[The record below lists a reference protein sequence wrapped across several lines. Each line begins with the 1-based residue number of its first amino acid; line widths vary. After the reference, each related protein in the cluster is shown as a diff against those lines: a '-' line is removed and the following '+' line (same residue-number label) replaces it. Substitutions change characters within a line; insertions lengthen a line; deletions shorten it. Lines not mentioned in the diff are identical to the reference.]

1 MFNIVL
7 YQPEIPP
14 NTGNIIRLCANTG
27 AMLHLIHP
35 LGFVL
40 SKKTLKR
47 AALDYL
53 DLATIK
59 EHKNIGECLDSIK
72 NTRVFALSTKG
83 TTSYTKI
90 RYKPNDT
97 LLFGSETS
105 GLPREAL
112 NKDYC
117 SEVLRVPMA
126 EESRSIN
133 LSNTVA
139 IVLYEGIRQL
149 DNTLV

>member
-59 EHKNIGECLDSIK
+59 EHKNISECLGSIK

-83 TTSYTKI
+83 TTPYTKV
-90 RYKPNDT
+90 RFRPNDT

-117 SEVLRVPMA
+117 LGVLKVPMT

>member
-27 AMLHLIHP
+27 ATLHLVHP

-47 AALDYL
+47 AALDYV
-53 DLATIK
+53 DFATIK
-59 EHKNIGECLDSIK
+59 EHKNINECLRTIK
-72 NTRVFALSTKG
+72 KTRVFALSTKG
-83 TTSYTKI
+83 TMPYTKVSF
-90 RYKPNDT
+90 KPNDT

-105 GLPREAL
+105 GLPAGVL
-112 NKDYC
+112 HKNYC
-117 SEVLRVPMA
+117 LEVLRVPMV
-126 EESRSIN
+126 EKSRSIN

-149 DNTLV
+149 NNTLV

>member
-27 AMLHLIHP
+27 SALHLVHP

-47 AALDYL
+47 AALDYE

-59 EHKNIGECLDSIK
+59 EHKNIEDCLKTIH

-83 TTSYTKI
+83 RTSYTKI
-90 RYKPNDT
+90 EFQPNDT
-97 LLFGSETS
+97 FVFGSETG
-105 GLPREAL
+105 GLPLKFTRSRQCE
-112 NKDYC
+112 K
-117 SEVLRVPMA
+117 VLRVPMV
-126 EESRSIN
+126 EQSRSIN

-139 IVLYEGIRQL
+139 IVIYEGLRQL
-149 DNTLV
+149 KNNLF

>member
-27 AMLHLIHP
+27 ATLHLVHP

-47 AALDYL
+47 AALDYE

-59 EHKNIGECLDSIK
+59 EHKNIEDCLKTIH

-83 TTSYTKI
+83 RTSYTKI
-90 RYKPNDT
+90 EFQPNDT
-97 LLFGSETS
+97 FVFGSETG
-105 GLPREAL
+105 GLPL
-112 NKDYC
+112 NLHGAGNVKKF
-117 SEVLRVPMA
+117 
-126 EESRSIN
+126 
-133 LSNTVA
+133 
-139 IVLYEGIRQL
+139 
-149 DNTLV
+149 

>member
-27 AMLHLIHP
+27 ATLHLVHP
-35 LGFVL
+35 LGFIL
-40 SKKTLKR
+40 SKKTLRR
-47 AALDYL
+47 AALDYV
-53 DLATIK
+53 DFATIK
-59 EHKNIGECLDSIK
+59 EHKNINECMRAIK
-72 NTRVFALSTKG
+72 KTRVFALSTKG
-83 TTSYTKI
+83 TVLYTKVDF
-90 RYKPNDT
+90 KPNDT

-105 GLPREAL
+105 GLPTEIL
-112 NKDYC
+112 HKNYC
-117 SEVLRVPMA
+117 LKVLRVPMV
-126 EESRSIN
+126 EKSRSIN

-149 DNTLV
+149 NNTLI